1 MSIFYAT
8 LCAPK
13 NILYNAYKTT
23 TIIYYIYNMQFV
35 DTSRSEY
42 IISPESKKSFI
53 ETVHYTKIISTQ
65 KLVTIIYTTVWRNGS
80 ATIWLNPVEKCDIL
94 ETEGIYLTEYQHEF
108 RESTDTCDVYVD
120 LQDEHDYTEDEVNEI
135 LESACEPIDDA
146 DDGEDSPVEL
156 TIMDC
161 DPYIMENEGGWI
173 LDETHYYIEGKCI
186 LTEINANDND
196 DGDVLA

>member
-1 MSIFYAT
+1 
-8 LCAPK
+8 
-13 NILYNAYKTT
+13 
-23 TIIYYIYNMQFV
+23 MQFV

-53 ETVHYTKIISTQ
+53 ETVHYTKVISTQ

-80 ATIWLNPVEKCDIL
+80 ATIWLNPVEKCDVL

-135 LESACEPIDDA
+135 LESACAEVKTDYNYGDD
-146 DDGEDSPVEL
+146 DDEDCQAEL

-173 LDETHYYIEGKCI
+173 LDETHYYIEGKCT
-186 LTEINANDND
+186 LTPINEADCEIDNVVN
-196 DGDVLA
+196 GDVVVA

>member
-1 MSIFYAT
+1 
-8 LCAPK
+8 
-13 NILYNAYKTT
+13 
-23 TIIYYIYNMQFV
+23 MQFV
-35 DTSRSEY
+35 DTNRSEY
-42 IISPESKKSFI
+42 IISPECKKSFI
-53 ETVHYTKIISTQ
+53 ETAHYTKVISTQ

-80 ATIWLNPVEKCDIL
+80 ATIWLNPVEKSDVL
-94 ETEGIYLTEYQHEF
+94 EMEGIYLTEYQHEF

-135 LESACEPIDDA
+135 LDSACEPNDDA
-146 DDGEDSPVEL
+146 DDGEDGPAEL

-161 DPYIMENEGGWI
+161 DPYIMENKGGWI

>member
-1 MSIFYAT
+1 
-8 LCAPK
+8 
-13 NILYNAYKTT
+13 
-23 TIIYYIYNMQFV
+23 MQFV

-53 ETVHYTKIISTQ
+53 ETVHYTKVISTQ
-65 KLVTIIYTTVWRNGS
+65 KLVTIIYTTLWRNGS
-80 ATIWLNPVEKCDIL
+80 ATIWLNPVEKCDVL

-135 LESACEPIDDA
+135 LDSACEPIDGA
-146 DDGEDSPVEL
+146 DDGEDGPAEL

-173 LDETHYYIEGKCI
+173 LDETYYYIEGKCI

>member
-1 MSIFYAT
+1 MQLKYT
-8 LCAPK
+8 
-13 NILYNAYKTT
+13 LYNAYKTIT
-23 TIIYYIYNMQFV
+23 TIFTIYKMQFV
-35 DTSRSEY
+35 DTNRSEY
-42 IISPESKKSFI
+42 IISPECKKSFI
-53 ETVHYTKIISTQ
+53 ETAHYTKVISTQ

-80 ATIWLNPVEKCDIL
+80 ATIWLNPVEKSDVL

-135 LESACEPIDDA
+135 LDSACEPIDGA
-146 DDGEDSPVEL
+146 DDGEDGPAEL

-186 LTEINANDND
+186 LSAIDSEGDHRD
-196 DGDVLA
+196 DEDIVA